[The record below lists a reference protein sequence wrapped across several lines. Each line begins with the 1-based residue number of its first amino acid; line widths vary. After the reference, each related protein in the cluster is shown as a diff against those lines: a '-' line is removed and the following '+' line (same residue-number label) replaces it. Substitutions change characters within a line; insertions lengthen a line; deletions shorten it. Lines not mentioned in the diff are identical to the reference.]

1 MIMTNLLFSAVTVS
15 DAIVSTLNS
24 ALGSWYVILFN
35 AFGIIAML
43 VKVCEFQLKTRNKI
57 IIFATLSSCSWFIYF
72 ILQGDFA
79 SAISNLIL
87 IIQGIIFYQRGKRK
101 WASSIVWLFVF
112 IGAQAVFG
120 IFTFK
125 TALDLFPIVGGS
137 LLTVAYFVMQE
148 KRYRLIVI
156 FGMSLWLL
164 NSITKGYL
172 LATINDAA
180 CVISAIIGFIRF
192 TLLEKK
198 GILQKNSSQ
207 EQKTEE

>member
-1 MIMTNLLFSAVTVS
+1 MNNLLFSAAALS
-15 DAIVSTLNS
+15 DAIVNTLTSVFGN
-24 ALGSWYVILFN
+24 WYVILFN

-57 IIFATLSSCSWFIYF
+57 IIFATIASCCWFTYF

-79 SAISNLIL
+79 SAFSNLIL
-87 IIQGIIFYQRGKRK
+87 IIQGIIFYQRGKHK

-112 IGAQAVFG
+112 IGAQAIFG
-120 IFTFK
+120 IFSFK
-125 TALDLFPIVGGS
+125 TALDLFPMFGGAF
-137 LLTVAYFVMQE
+137 LTIAYFVMQE

-172 LATINDAA
+172 LSTINDAS
-180 CVISAIIGFIRF
+180 CLVSAIIGLIRF
-192 TLLEKK
+192 TLIDKK
-198 GILQKNSSQ
+198 QNQQKELQKEN
-207 EQKTEE
+207 E

>member
-1 MIMTNLLFSAVTVS
+1 MIMNNLLFSAVALS
-15 DAIVSTLNS
+15 DAIVNTLTS
-24 ALGSWYVILFN
+24 ALGSWYIILFN

-57 IIFATLSSCSWFIYF
+57 IIFATIASCSWFIYF

-79 SAISNLIL
+79 SAFSNLIL
-87 IIQGIIFYQRGKRK
+87 IIQGIIFYQRGKHK
-101 WASSIVWLFVF
+101 WASSIIWLFVF

-120 IFTFK
+120 ILTFK
-125 TALDLFPIVGGS
+125 TALDLFPIFGGAF
-137 LLTVAYFVMQE
+137 LTVAYFVMQE

-172 LATINDAA
+172 LATINDAS
-180 CVISAIIGFIRF
+180 CVISAIIGLVRF
-192 TLLEKK
+192 TLIEKK
-198 GILQKNSSQ
+198 QN
-207 EQKTEE
+207 EQKQLQNENE

>member
-1 MIMTNLLFSAVTVS
+1 M
-15 DAIVSTLNS
+15 
-24 ALGSWYVILFN
+24 
-35 AFGIIAML
+35 
-43 VKVCEFQLKTRNKI
+43 
-57 IIFATLSSCSWFIYF
+57 
-72 ILQGDFA
+72 LQGDFA
-79 SAISNLIL
+79 SAFSNLIL

-112 IGAQAVFG
+112 IGAQAIFG

-125 TALDLFPIVGGS
+125 TALDLFPIFGGA

-172 LATINDAA
+172 LATINDAS
-180 CVISAIIGFIRF
+180 CVISAIIGLVRF
-192 TLLEKK
+192 TLIEKK
-198 GILQKNSSQ
+198 QNEQKQLQKEN
-207 EQKTEE
+207 E